1 MSTVLP
7 ASDTVSPFISAETLA
22 AALASGSVAVV
33 YVAPDAGPAPA
44 EPVPGSIETALPTH
58 YAEPGDPARGRLPLP
73 TPEAVRRWTAEAG
86 LDPDGDIV
94 VYDAANGSAAAR
106 AWWVLTWAGLPR
118 VRILDGGLAA
128 WAARGADAVHLSAL
142 APAPELPTIDT
153 DAIAADLPAYRLFD
167 ARTAAAHAG
176 DGKQPSH
183 LPGSVS
189 SPAGIWQD
197 ANGRLLPFAQR
208 QALAR
213 KLGLFDDDERPV
225 VAYCGSGVAAAYW
238 IAAVQDLGV
247 KPALYAGSW
256 SAWSSD
262 PARLAAAAP
271 A

>member
-1 MSTVLP
+1 MSAILP
-7 ASDTVSPFISAETLA
+7 ASGTHSPFISAENLA
-22 AALASGSVAVV
+22 AALASGNVAVV

-44 EPVPGSIETALPTH
+44 ELVPGSIETALPTH
-58 YAEPGDPARGRLPLP
+58 YAEPGDPGLGRLPLP
-73 TPEAVRRWTAEAG
+73 TPEAVRRWTAEVG
-86 LDPDGDIV
+86 LSADGDIV

-118 VRILDGGLAA
+118 VRILDGGLAG
-128 WAARGADAVHLSAL
+128 WAARGGDA
-142 APAPELPTIDT
+142 APLPGQVIPPELSPIET

-167 ARTAAAHAG
+167 ARTAAAYAG

-183 LPGSVS
+183 LPGAVS

-213 KLGLFDDDERPV
+213 KLGLLDDDERPV

-247 KPALYAGSW
+247 KASLYAGSW

-262 PARLAAAAP
+262 PARLAVAAP